1 MKILIAMSLLV
12 SLSVSLSNAYSYER
26 PEDGPMTAKQADVLR
41 TTAVTVTI
49 LEVNERAFS
58 KKATAKYEAIL
69 KNPFTRSIT
78 CDIELTSTLKSEAID
93 SKKHVGIYAP
103 ARSGQ
108 RVTGEI
114 EIKHGKKGEDDGLQ
128 WVEAKGTAILASNC
142 RFIDQ

>member
-1 MKILIAMSLLV
+1 MKILIAMSLLL
-12 SLSVSLSNAYSYER
+12 SLTSAIAYER
-26 PEDGPMTAKQADVLR
+26 PEDGPMTAKQADQLR

-49 LEVNERAFS
+49 LEINERAFS
-58 KKATAKYEAIL
+58 KKAKASYEAIL

-78 CDIELTSTLKSEAID
+78 CDIELTSTLKSEAIET
-93 SKKHVGIYAP
+93 KRHVGIYAP

-128 WVEAKGTAILASNC
+128 WVEAKGTAVVASNC